1 MADLIAYLGV
11 QHLLLFILAGWVL
24 NLTPGPDVFYMVTH
38 ALKGGWRAGTVA
50 AAGIFAGCLVH
61 VLAATVGLSALVASS
76 ATAFTVIKL
85 LGAAYLVYVGL
96 KMLMS
101 KSVKSIDAMDAIN
114 SVADEAVNT
123 PAKAKNGTVFA
134 QIDLKKVFLQGFWT
148 NVLNPKVALF
158 FLAFLPQFIAP
169 NVAHPSLA
177 FLALGILFNVSA
189 VPVSM
194 AYVLLAAWLGQR
206 ASLVQRSMHL
216 LERAAGAVFMVFGVK
231 LALTELPH

>member
-1 MADLIAYLGV
+1 MSDFMCNLGI
-11 QHLLLFILAGWVL
+11 HNLTLFILAGWAL

-76 ATAFTVIKL
+76 ATAFTVLKMV
-85 LGAAYLVYVGL
+85 GAMYLVYVGF
-96 KMLMS
+96 KMITS
-101 KSVKSIDAMDAIN
+101 KPSIAIN
-114 SVADEAVNT
+114 NIANEAINT
-123 PAKAKNGTVFA
+123 PAIAKNTSNLNKKE
-134 QIDLKKVFLQGFWT
+134 LKKVFLQGFWT

-169 NVAHPSLA
+169 NSAHPSLA
-177 FLALGILFNVSA
+177 FLTLGIVFNVSA
-189 VPVSM
+189 IPINM
-194 AYVLLAAWLGQR
+194 GYVLLATWLKQR
-206 ASLVQRSMHL
+206 ANVVQRSMHW
-216 LERAAGAVFMVFGVK
+216 LERVAGAVFMGFGVK